1 MYMFKQSKVYI
12 IKLSFPVG
20 NRFKNNISMT
30 KATSN
35 IGRAFS
41 IVPDLW
47 GVRVYLIKGVCP
59 QLLTNEGKLHQ
70 SHFNCRRLGV
80 VIIGNKN

>member
-1 MYMFKQSKVYI
+1 I

-35 IGRAFS
+35 IGRGF
-41 IVPDLW
+41 
-47 GVRVYLIKGVCP
+47 
-59 QLLTNEGKLHQ
+59 
-70 SHFNCRRLGV
+70 
-80 VIIGNKN
+80 